1 MLDRGGLPVGDDDV
15 GLPGEEGRHEVR
27 DALLGVLVVSVGVDD
42 HVGAVGE
49 GVVDA
54 VAEGPGEP
62 LGAAVAVDVPDAHVA
77 GDLGGAVRGA
87 VVDHE
92 DLDPVRPRDAPRDRL
107 EDERQ
112 SLFLVQTGDLDEH
125 EHGNLE

>member
-15 GLPGEEGRHEVR
+15 GLPSEEGRHEVR

-54 VAEGPGEP
+54 VAEGAGEP
-62 LGAAVAVDVPDAHVA
+62 LGAAVADDVPYAHAA